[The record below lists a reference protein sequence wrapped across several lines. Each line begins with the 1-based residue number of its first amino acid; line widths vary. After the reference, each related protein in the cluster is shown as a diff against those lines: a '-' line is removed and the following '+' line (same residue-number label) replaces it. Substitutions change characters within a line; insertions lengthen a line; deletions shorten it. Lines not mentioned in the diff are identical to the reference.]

1 MADNTKKIAEIAE
14 ILGIDESACKII
26 AKEYAEI
33 LPGNKVGRVSVYE
46 NNTVDRFRKIADLK
60 SQGLPKD
67 VIISAIRG
75 GRSLEERAVEDM
87 KKMGVDLEKAPV
99 KTVPPPVP
107 RSETEEEL
115 ILAVRSAESCVAVM
129 DHRLAAMREKAEG
142 DNTAIL
148 DAVSEVSAEVA
159 ELKDQVHTLWDQI
172 ASLEQYLRDEQK
184 KPFWKRN

>member
-115 ILAVRSAESCVAVM
+115 ILAVRSAESSVAVM

-184 KPFWKRN
+184 KPFWKQN